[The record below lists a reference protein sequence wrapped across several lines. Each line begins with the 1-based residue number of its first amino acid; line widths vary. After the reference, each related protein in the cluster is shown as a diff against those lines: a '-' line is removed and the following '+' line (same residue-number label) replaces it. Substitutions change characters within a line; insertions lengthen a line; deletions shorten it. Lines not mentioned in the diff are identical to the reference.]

1 MVTKDGAEVITRFPA
16 EELMVTGLK
25 YHTATG
31 PLSGT
36 REQQSQKNIDYTGVT
51 YGGAGLPD
59 EAGGASGARRANG
72 RKTAKKAATST
83 KRKA

>member
-1 MVTKDGAEVITRFPA
+1 LVVTEDGCEVITRFPA

-31 PLSGT
+31 PLSGI
-36 REQQSQKNIDYTGVT
+36 REQQSNRNNDYTGVN

-59 EAGGASGARRANG
+59 GADGNKRANG
-72 RKTAKKAATST
+72 RKTAKKAT
-83 KRKA
+83 KSARRRA